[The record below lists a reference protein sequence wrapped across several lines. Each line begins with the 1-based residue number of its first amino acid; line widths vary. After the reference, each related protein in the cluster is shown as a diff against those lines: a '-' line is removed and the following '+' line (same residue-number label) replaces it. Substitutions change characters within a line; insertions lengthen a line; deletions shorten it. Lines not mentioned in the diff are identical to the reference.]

1 MNLHVASPMDPS
13 PALSRGQRLPRL
25 HAGQLQARA
34 TATALPPAAREPL
47 GSGFPSLPASLAA
60 LAGFRV
66 LCQRPHSKTSPV
78 ARRSAGLTGGP
89 PPDSESSGFV
99 NKVTAPGILV
109 LMAIL
114 YGGNVPLLKTVELE
128 APMDL
133 TAPELLALRFIA
145 AAAVAVP
152 FFISNS
158 KQVSTL
164 VGPSTELAFWLFMG
178 YALQILGLEK
188 TSASTCAVA
197 TALTGPFVQVLE
209 FVVDKKEFTPLVVL
223 CSAGTFAGLALFV
236 SAPSM
241 AAAEPPLR
249 GFFDRLWNILGLV
262 EPKAPLPHEAFLKD
276 VPGELLAVAG
286 TFFFAV
292 HVYRSN
298 RLIAQGETEG
308 SADAPKGDD
317 LAVGLAAVQMVAAA
331 VICMVASFIDSPYTT
346 AEQFA
351 IAERLAP
358 RIWLQIVICGLLCT
372 GLPAVVELFAFK
384 FVGPAISSLIYC
396 TIPLWGTL
404 LSVLFLKEKLG
415 PQAIL
420 ASALILVCSLGPSVL
435 AILNPGTEDKE
446 L

>member
-1 MNLHVASPMDPS
+1 
-13 PALSRGQRLPRL
+13 
-25 HAGQLQARA
+25 
-34 TATALPPAAREPL
+34 
-47 GSGFPSLPASLAA
+47 
-60 LAGFRV
+60 
-66 LCQRPHSKTSPV
+66 
-78 ARRSAGLTGGP
+78 
-89 PPDSESSGFV
+89 
-99 NKVTAPGILV
+99 
-109 LMAIL
+109 
-114 YGGNVPLLKTVELE
+114 
-128 APMDL
+128 MDL
-133 TAPELLALRFIA
+133 TAGELLALRFIF

-152 FFISNS
+152 FFITNS

-164 VGPSTELAFWLFMG
+164 VGPSTELAFWLFTG
-178 YALQILGLEK
+178 YVLQILGLEK

-249 GFFDRLWNILGLV
+249 GLFERLWNILGLV
-262 EPKAPLPHEAFLKD
+262 EPRAPQPHEALLKD
-276 VPGELLAVAG
+276 VPGEFLAVAG

-298 RLIAQGETEG
+298 RLIAQGESEG
-308 SADAPKGDD
+308 AADAPKGDD

-331 VICMVASFIDSPYTT
+331 AICVVASFIDSPYTT

-351 IAERLAP
+351 IAERLSP
-358 RIWLQIVICGLLCT
+358 QIWTQIVICGLLCT
-372 GLPAVVELFAFK
+372 GLPAVAELFAFK

-404 LSVLFLKEKLG
+404 LSVLFLQEKLG
-415 PQAIL
+415 PQAIA
-420 ASALILVCSLGPSVL
+420 ASGLILVCSLGPSVFTL
-435 AILNPGTEDKE
+435 LNPDQEDKE
-446 L
+446 LDRKSVV

>member
-1 MNLHVASPMDPS
+1 
-13 PALSRGQRLPRL
+13 
-25 HAGQLQARA
+25 
-34 TATALPPAAREPL
+34 
-47 GSGFPSLPASLAA
+47 
-60 LAGFRV
+60 
-66 LCQRPHSKTSPV
+66 
-78 ARRSAGLTGGP
+78 
-89 PPDSESSGFV
+89 
-99 NKVTAPGILV
+99 
-109 LMAIL
+109 
-114 YGGNVPLLKTVELE
+114 
-128 APMDL
+128 MDL

-178 YALQILGLEK
+178 YALQILAGAPGLEK

-372 GLPAVVELFAFK
+372 GRDRGLFAFK

-396 TIPLWGTL
+396 TIPL
-404 LSVLFLKEKLG
+404 
-415 PQAIL
+415 AIL